1 MRTLPA
7 ALMAALLL
15 VSPTRARGIADGMP
29 YPDELRPTPAEFMAT
44 REVVVE
50 GTLLDVSG
58 PLDQPTKALPT
69 GWRVRIQVT
78 RVLHGAIEPGPREAY
93 AVVRVPPAGA
103 HVLASGDFLQ
113 DSTLL
118 CAFAELATNGDVRVG
133 AGQTAALRSEYPGS
147 PSGRGRRFMADVQR
161 LLGQTPSARLARAE
175 GLGLFRVIERAR
187 APKRTIAYSVELLK
201 WLVPARRAPTVA
213 WFSLLGVCTEMAA
226 PGDTLLIPVVAD
238 DGSVASQFGC
248 LGGSRLRAGFASA
261 LDFHLATDSARV
273 ERTPAGLRIRGSSGS
288 AGE

>member
-1 MRTLPA
+1 MRTLHV
-7 ALMAALLL
+7 ALVATLLL
-15 VSPTRARGIADGMP
+15 VSSTRAGGIVDGMP
-29 YPDELRPTPAEFMAT
+29 YPDELRPTLAEFTAS
-44 REVVVE
+44 RDVVVE

-58 PLDQPTKALPT
+58 PLDRPTKALPT

-78 RVLHGAIEPGPREAY
+78 RVLHGAIEAGPREAY

-118 CAFAELATNGDVRVG
+118 CAFAELAANGDVR
-133 AGQTAALRSEYPGS
+133 AGEGQAAELRSEYPGS
-147 PSGRGRRFMADVQR
+147 PSSRGRRFLSDVQR
-161 LLGQTPSARLARAE
+161 LLDHTASARLARAE
-175 GLGLFRVIERAR
+175 GLGLFRVIARAR
-187 APKRTIAYSVELLK
+187 APKRTIAYTIELLE
-201 WLVPARRAPTVA
+201 WLVPARSAPTVA
-213 WFSLLGVCTEMAA
+213 WFPLLGVCTDMAA
-226 PGDTLLIPVVAD
+226 PGDTLLIPVVAGE
-238 DGSVASQFGC
+238 GSVASQFGC

-273 ERTPAGLRIRGSSGS
+273 ERTPTGLRIRGSLGS